1 MEKLIEKSCCAFAE
15 ALASKAP
22 VPGGGGAAALA
33 GALGTALGSM
43 VANFTTGKKKYA
55 AYEEE
60 IQAVLRDMAQIQARL
75 LALVDEDAEAFA
87 PLSAAY
93 AIPKGAPGRAET
105 LETAALNA
113 CKAPR
118 EMAAL
123 CGQAIERLDV
133 LLEKGSVLLLSDVG
147 CGALLCGAALQSAA
161 LNVFVNTSTLQNR
174 EQAQAI
180 ETEVDALLEQYIPRA
195 ADIAQAV
202 RRRVRKEG

>member
-1 MEKLIEKSCCAFAE
+1 MEKLIAQSCSGFVD
-15 ALASKAP
+15 ALASKQP

-33 GALGTALGSM
+33 GALGAALGSM

-55 AYEEE
+55 AFEAD
-60 IQAVLRDMAQIQARL
+60 IQTILQKAETIRYRL

-93 AIPKGAPGRAET
+93 AIPKDAPGRAET
-105 LETAALNA
+105 LESAALNA

-123 CGQAIERLDV
+123 CCESIELLGE

-147 CGALLCGAALQSAA
+147 CGALLCGAALESAA
-161 LNVFVNTSTLQNR
+161 LNVFINTGTLQNR
-174 EQAQAI
+174 EQARTI
-180 ETEVDALLEQYIPRA
+180 ETEMDGLLAQYRPKA
-195 ADIAQAV
+195 AEIAEAV
-202 RRRVRKEG
+202 RQRIRKEV